1 MSGNSLFTGLSGLQ
15 AHQSRTNVVAD
26 NIANIN
32 TTGFKTRR
40 ANFEELLAQT
50 VKEATGPKG
59 SRSGTNPA
67 QIGIGVRLKSIDTSF
82 IQGSLQTTGRETD
95 LAIEGDGFFILS
107 NGTNRFYTRDGAFA
121 FDALGRLVNPSNSM
135 IVQGNIAD
143 AEGGFGAR
151 TGLENIQL
159 DLNREIAGVA
169 TSRVSLSGN
178 VDPGPTAAL
187 TVGTEFATASVIS
200 GGPGFPVTVATSQQ
214 IEVTITRPEGITSG
228 IFTIPAATYLT
239 IDKFVDALNAGISGN
254 ERLAGEF
261 VVQEDPAAAGS
272 VQIRTT
278 SGGGGVQLT
287 LADVG
292 AGTGLATLGFG
303 ATGTNSTV
311 ATGTTLLNG
320 LAQVGTALDTGDVL
334 RFSGTRADGSLFNGT
349 FTVAAP
355 LTDTVQNLLDTVA
368 AAFGNNVTG
377 SMDLTGKIGLQ
388 EATGAPVTGF
398 TVNITLDDQ
407 GTGSGLIGTAGLTE
421 HEINTI
427 VFDSQGRTHV
437 MAITLGRTTVEN
449 KWTYTTKIDNQ
460 FPTSGGTG
468 TVVFDEDG
476 SIRSFTPIE
485 GEGTLVEFTPDRDVL
500 PLKIE
505 FTGLSDPELG
515 ISGLTQFAAPS
526 TADVVNQDGRS
537 AGRLDSLFIGVDG
550 VIEGRFTNGESTNLA
565 RVNLANFDN
574 PGGLNR
580 LGGNI
585 YSETE
590 NTGPPLIEIAMETT
604 DSQITSGAVELS
616 NVDLAQE
623 FTELIVS
630 QRGFQAN
637 ARVVTTTDQILAETV
652 NLKQ

>member
-1 MSGNSLFTGLSGLQ
+1 MSGNSLFTGLSGIQ

-26 NIANIN
+26 NIVNIN

-50 VKEATGPKG
+50 VKEATGPRG
-59 SRSGTNPA
+59 SRSGTNPS

-107 NGTNRFYTRDGAFA
+107 DGVTRFYTRDGAFA
-121 FDALGRLVNPSNSM
+121 FDALGRLVNPSNGM
-135 IVQGNIAD
+135 VVQGNIAD
-143 AEGGFGAR
+143 AEGQFGAT

-169 TSRVSLSGN
+169 TSRLSLSGN
-178 VDPGPTAAL
+178 VDPGPIPAL
-187 TVGTEFATASVIS
+187 TIGTEFATASVIS
-200 GGPGFPVTVATSQQ
+200 GGPGFPVTVATPQQ
-214 IEVTITRPEGITSG
+214 IEITITAPEGVTSG
-228 IFTIPAATYLT
+228 IVTIPDTTYLT
-239 IDKFVDALNAGISGN
+239 IDKFVDAFNAAISGN
-254 ERLAGEF
+254 ERLAGAV

-278 SGGGGVQLT
+278 SGGSGVQLT

-292 AGTGLATLGFG
+292 TGTALATLVFG
-303 ATGTNSTV
+303 AAGTASNV
-311 ATGTTLLNG
+311 ASGTTLLND
-320 LAQVGTALDTGDVL
+320 LAQVGTAFDAGDVL
-334 RFSGTRADGSLFNGT
+334 RFSGTRADGSSFNGT
-349 FTVAAP
+349 FTVATP
-355 LTDTVQNLLDTVA
+355 LTDTVQNFLDTVA
-368 AAFGNNVTG
+368 AAFGDSVTG
-377 SMDLTGKIGLQ
+377 SLDLTGKIALQ
-388 EATGAPVTGF
+388 EAAGGSVTGF
-398 TVNITLDDQ
+398 TMNITMDDQ
-407 GTGSGLIGTAGLTE
+407 GSGSGLIGTAGLTE
-421 HEINTI
+421 HEISTI
-427 VFDSQGRTHV
+427 IFDSQGRTHV
-437 MAITLGRTTVEN
+437 MDITLARTTVAN
-449 KWTYTTKIDNQ
+449 RWTYTTKIDNQ

-468 TVVFDEDG
+468 VVVFDEDG
-476 SIRSFTPIE
+476 SVRSFTPIE
-485 GEGTLVEFTPDRDVL
+485 GEGTLVEFTPDGEVL

-505 FTGLSDPELG
+505 FTGLSVPERG
-515 ISGLTQFAAPS
+515 INGLTQFAAPS
-526 TADVVNQDGRS
+526 TADVVDQNGRS
-537 AGRLDSLFIGVDG
+537 AGRLDTLFIGVDG
-550 VIEGRFTNGESTNLA
+550 VVEGRFTNGETLNLA

-585 YSETE
+585 FSETE
-590 NTGPPLIEIAMETT
+590 NTGPPLIEIAAETIE
-604 DSQITSGAVELS
+604 SQITAGALELS

-623 FTELIVS
+623 FTDLIVS

>member
-1 MSGNSLFTGLSGLQ
+1 MSGNSLFTGLSGIQ

-50 VKEATGPKG
+50 VKEATGPRG
-59 SRSGTNPA
+59 SRSGTNPS

-107 NGTNRFYTRDGAFA
+107 DGVTRFYTRDGAFA
-121 FDALGRLVNPSNSM
+121 FDALGRLVNPSNGM
-135 IVQGNIAD
+135 VVQGNIAD
-143 AEGGFGAR
+143 AEGQFGAT

-169 TSRVSLSGN
+169 TSRLSLSGN
-178 VDPGPTAAL
+178 VDPGPIPAL
-187 TVGTEFATASVIS
+187 TIGTEFATASVIS
-200 GGPGFPVTVATSQQ
+200 GGPGFPVTVATPQQ
-214 IEVTITRPEGITSG
+214 IEITITAPEGVTSG
-228 IFTIPAATYLT
+228 IVTIPDTTYLT
-239 IDKFVDALNAGISGN
+239 IDKFVDAFNAAISGN
-254 ERLAGEF
+254 ERLAGAV

-278 SGGGGVQLT
+278 SGGSGVQLT

-292 AGTGLATLGFG
+292 TGTALATLVFG
-303 ATGTNSTV
+303 AAGTASNV
-311 ATGTTLLNG
+311 ASGTTLLND
-320 LAQVGTALDTGDVL
+320 LAQVGTAFDAGDVL
-334 RFSGTRADGSLFNGT
+334 RFSGTRADGSSFNGT
-349 FTVAAP
+349 FTVATP
-355 LTDTVQNLLDTVA
+355 LTDTVQNFLDTVA
-368 AAFGNNVTG
+368 AAFGDSVTG
-377 SMDLTGKIGLQ
+377 SLDLTGKIALQ
-388 EATGAPVTGF
+388 EAAGGSVTGF
-398 TVNITLDDQ
+398 TMNITMDDQ
-407 GTGSGLIGTAGLTE
+407 GSGSGLIGTAGLTE
-421 HEINTI
+421 HEISTI
-427 VFDSQGRTHV
+427 IFDSQGRTHV
-437 MAITLGRTTVEN
+437 MDITLARTTVAN
-449 KWTYTTKIDNQ
+449 RWTYTTKIDNQ

-468 TVVFDEDG
+468 VVVFDEDG
-476 SIRSFTPIE
+476 SVRSFTPIE
-485 GEGTLVEFTPDRDVL
+485 GEGTLVEFTPDGEVL

-505 FTGLSDPELG
+505 FTGLSVPERG
-515 ISGLTQFAAPS
+515 INGLTQFAAPS
-526 TADVVNQDGRS
+526 TADVVDQNGRS
-537 AGRLDSLFIGVDG
+537 AGRLDTLFIGVDG
-550 VIEGRFTNGESTNLA
+550 VVEGRFTNGETLNLA

-585 YSETE
+585 FSETE
-590 NTGPPLIEIAMETT
+590 NTGPPLIEIAAETIE
-604 DSQITSGAVELS
+604 SQITAGALELS

-623 FTELIVS
+623 FTDLIVS